1 MSCLDLTAAVEA
13 AAERAYTD
21 YRMAR
26 IVSVMGLPGAE
37 RLVDELPEWGAL
49 PAIHQHD
56 WRERVRGVVIAAAP
70 AIASAA
76 IPAPTA
82 ESVDRIWETIRHQPA
97 DRHGVVRGAIA
108 ATLTHLR
115 RTVTEARP

>member
-26 IVSVMGLPGAE
+26 IVSVVGLPGAE
-37 RLVDELPEWGAL
+37 RLVDELPEWGYL
-49 PAIHQHD
+49 PAIDQHD

-70 AIASAA
+70 AIVSSA
-76 IPAPTA
+76 IPDPETA
-82 ESVDRIWETIRHQPA
+82 AVRIWDEIDNP
-97 DRHGVVRGAIA
+97 DIA
-108 ATLTHLR
+108 VAHVTAVLRHLR
-115 RTVTEARP
+115 THTGRTS

>member
-13 AAERAYTD
+13 AAERAYMD

-26 IVSVMGLPGAE
+26 IVSAMGLPDAE
-37 RLVDELPEWGAL
+37 RLVDDLPEWGYL
-49 PAIHQHD
+49 PAIDQHD

-70 AIASAA
+70 AIASSAV
-76 IPAPTA
+76 PAPTM
-82 ESVDRIWETIRHQPA
+82 EVVERIWETIRHQPA
-97 DRHGVVRGAIA
+97 ERHGVVRGAIA

-115 RTVTEARP
+115 RTATEARP

>member
-21 YRMAR
+21 YRTAR
-26 IVSVMGLPGAE
+26 IVSAMGLPGAE

-56 WRERVRGVVIAAAP
+56 WRERVRGIVIAAAP

-76 IPAPTA
+76 VPAPTPEA
-82 ESVDRIWETIRHQPA
+82 VERIWETVRHAPA
-97 DRHGVVRGAIA
+97 YQQSVVRGVIA
-108 ATLTHLR
+108 GTLTHLR
-115 RTVTEARP
+115 RTVTEDRP

>member
-26 IVSVMGLPGAE
+26 LVSAMGMPGAD
-37 RLVDELPEWGAL
+37 RLADELPEWGAL
-49 PAIHQHD
+49 PAIDQYK
-56 WRERVRGVVIAAAP
+56 WRARVGGLVSAAAP

-76 IPAPTA
+76 IPDPETA
-82 ESVDRIWETIRHQPA
+82 AVRIWDEIGDHTIAVAHVTAVLR
-97 DRHGVVRGAIA
+97 
-108 ATLTHLR
+108 HLR
-115 RTVTEARP
+115 THTGRTS